1 MLWYVPFLLIR
12 HTYQTVD
19 QLSSARSSLIPKHI
33 CNTLFTS
40 QDIPTSSSSYQSD
53 GPKLDEPHSA
63 PITNTLSWHTPS
75 IIADNLTKGS
85 HNSDRLSSRFSEPSF
100 GPEDED
106 EEDNGED
113 TNHDHTIR
121 RPLPIVPHTAPV
133 SRTASVIRPPMYA
146 IATPPPTL
154 MFAIASDDVDQV
166 RQVLE
171 NGDAGPNDLVGP
183 QSALAFALTNDQL
196 AHKIDIVKTLL
207 AYGADP
213 TVLKKEGLALPP
225 VAQADDIATPP
236 LSNSLINAMDPAT
249 R

>member
-1 MLWYVPFLLIR
+1 MTADDL
-12 HTYQTVD
+12 T
-19 QLSSARSSLIPKHI
+19 
-33 CNTLFTS
+33 
-40 QDIPTSSSSYQSD
+40 
-53 GPKLDEPHSA
+53 SA
-63 PITNTLSWHTPS
+63 PRDSY
-75 IIADNLTKGS
+75 
-85 HNSDRLSSRFSEPSF
+85 RLSSRFSEPSF

-106 EEDNGED
+106 NGED
-113 TNHDHTIR
+113 TNYDHIIR
-121 RPLPIVPHTAPV
+121 WPLPTVSHTAPV
-133 SRTASVIRPPMYA
+133 SRRTSITYPPMYA

-171 NGDAGPNDLVGP
+171 HGDAGPNDLVGP

-213 TVLKKEGLALPP
+213 TVLKNALPP
-225 VAQADDIATPP
+225 RAHDDNIGASPHST
-236 LSNSLINAMDPAT
+236 SLTNVMDPAI